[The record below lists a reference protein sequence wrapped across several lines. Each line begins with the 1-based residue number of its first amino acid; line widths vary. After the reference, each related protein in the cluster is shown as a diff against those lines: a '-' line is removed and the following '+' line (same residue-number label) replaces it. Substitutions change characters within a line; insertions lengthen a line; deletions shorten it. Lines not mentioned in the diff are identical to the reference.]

1 MYECQIIADS
11 AGPNGIRLTSLLIT
25 LPRIVLPELNTHR
38 VFSRNSASSRAIPF
52 HRQVERLKADPFIP
66 EEWGRNKRGMQAG
79 EPVDPEDARM
89 AEAMW
94 RDAMEEA
101 IVHAEWIAE
110 TIGVHKQLANRLLEP
125 FLPHTV
131 LITATEWTNFFRLR
145 CHPDAQPQI
154 RRAAEA
160 MRTAMRDSTP
170 ATLPGGAWHLPFVD
184 EAEVADL
191 GLRRAIAVSV
201 GRCARLSYLTHDGQR
216 DPEADVALAN
226 RLLMS
231 GHMSPFEH
239 VAQAIPGAVWDAL
252 LEAQSEANDA
262 LAAKC
267 VPSLGMADPNTL
279 LYSGNLRGWRQLR
292 KCLHGEAEFVEG
304 AADRHTLDAAIG
316 RVTDGW

>member
-1 MYECQIIADS
+1 MYDCQIIADS
-11 AGPNGIRLTSLLIT
+11 VGPNGIRLTSLLIT
-25 LPRIVLPELNTHR
+25 LPRIVLAELNTHR

-52 HRQVERLKADPFIP
+52 KRQIERLEADPFIP
-66 EEWGRNKRGMQAG
+66 EEWGSNQRGMQAG
-79 EPVDPEDARM
+79 EPLDGWRAD
-89 AEAMW
+89 EAGNEW
-94 RDAMEEA
+94 RRAMVNA
-101 IVHAEWIAE
+101 IGSAKLLTEV
-110 TIGVHKQLANRLLEP
+110 GVHKQLANRLLEP

-252 LEAQSEANDA
+252 LEAQSEADDA

-267 VPSLGMADPNTL
+267 VPSLGMADPDTL

-304 AADRHTLDAAIG
+304 AADGHTLDAAIG